1 MRANITRAITS
12 LLCIVI
18 GFSMALQ
25 AQTKVVQPDF
35 AYPKKVSA
43 NAEKQLNKSL
53 RSGNDI
59 MALRSLI
66 DYSLAQSNI
75 TVQNLPQIL
84 ELMNK
89 TMSELSD
96 AGTRSL
102 LYLLKARIYNSIFDD
117 NKWKYNNRELP
128 LTPLSSDYTEWS
140 GAQFRQV
147 ISQLC
152 DSAMINTP
160 ELQRLPLTQYSD
172 IVTADKETLIYFP
185 TLYDFVANECIR
197 LRRNLSYFSNVFSIT
212 VLTPHHIFALQPVYV
227 PTSAEA
233 QKILEIYAALL
244 RFHANDTAPLIHTDL
259 SRIEFITDGIY
270 DTMTD
275 NAESQK
281 HDLLLN
287 LYRQYADSQYSGDIL
302 LQMDADN
309 DNPKQTTEL
318 YGLMQEFIRRFP
330 GFSRL
335 NCIKNELM
343 SMSQPRINLLGHTQ
357 FTRPTD
363 DFKVLITS
371 RNATSVKVNLYKI
384 DDSEIP
390 FYVNYSFNRKSKPT
404 LVSSQ
409 TINFDRKIPFKADS
423 TVTLSIPSYGYYI
436 VMPECDGINPDRY
449 RQYAAILC
457 SDITLGKRSAYSSE
471 LFVAD
476 ASTGAPVDGADIIF
490 RKSSKKT
497 STLGSTDSE
506 GFFQLE
512 PNEQLYGLVYA
523 TKPGNYNSQPEYISN
538 YLSNSDR
545 SKWETDARIL
555 MDLPIYRPADTVRW
569 NAIVYE
575 ISGSRHRLAA
585 ERNLNVVMYNA
596 NATAVDTLNMTTDSF
611 GRINGHFVIPQGE
624 LTGQYSIR
632 ISEHN
637 DDSDEICRE
646 WFTVSD
652 YKTPTYF
659 VEVTNVLQSTPAE
672 GDVTLTGKVR
682 TYSGMPMSGVPLKL
696 NLSVSQRPW
705 WRASN
710 RIDFYNTSD
719 TTDASGEFKIEL
731 SKDIFANSPAPDG
744 AFTATIQATSNSGE
758 SHEAKRT
765 FTLGKAYELNVSMP
779 ENIDITHPVKLKLK
793 VNGSDGQTID
803 TLVDY
808 RVQTGADSIVLR
820 SSLRSSNPTVD
831 LTSLSSGQYDFV
843 FSLPGMNADSVV
855 CDDII
860 VYRPDDKMPPMTGIH
875 YPFWTPLDNSTVTTD
890 ANRTADILYGTSAP
904 LQYILYTLCD
914 ENNQIIDQRWIS
926 NKAGMHYLKVKLP
939 ENINKASV
947 HLNATSN
954 FKASNATIL
963 IKTPDSDRSIRIVA
977 ESFRNRIVPGTEETW
992 TFRTVDQDSTG
1003 VSAAMILDM
1012 YNSALDALQPNFSWD
1027 FKPTGGYVPS
1037 MHIYFPRIVGSTF
1050 SYNLTPS
1057 ITYMRCSEIKDPAF
1071 EFYGMSNAFSRNSRV
1086 YRSLSGTVNGV
1097 SVTSSQQ
1104 LYGARAPMANA
1115 KLQAEA
1121 VATDMVEEESSAGAL
1136 YDSGLPLNETIV
1148 TGYGA
1153 KSANPETSGQSLP
1166 TFEYRENETALALY
1180 QPTLNTDAD
1189 GRLSL
1194 TYRVPNANTTWRLMA
1209 LAYDKN
1215 LLTDLFSADIIAN
1228 KPIMVQPNMPRFI
1241 RTGDT
1246 MTIQAS
1252 VMNNSETGQIITT
1265 ITELFNPST
1274 GDVTMRR
1281 DTVMQIAAGASA
1293 PVAITFQAPDT
1304 PFIGYRIKSS
1314 TDTFADGEQSLI
1326 PVLQS
1331 YTPVIETQPFYIS
1344 PDSTD
1349 FSMTIAQQGRD
1360 ARVTLQLCDNPT
1372 WYVITA
1378 LPGLRKA
1385 VMSTPQQA
1393 ADAIF
1398 SAAVAEGILRDQPA
1412 VRDALR
1418 QWTSSDES
1426 DSTLVSM
1433 LQRNNDL
1440 KTLLLQATP
1449 WMMDAASD
1457 TERMQRLALLF
1468 DPDEI
1473 RSTYTNAIALLNKL
1487 MRDNGGWAWIDQCT
1501 EASQWAT
1508 YTTLYTLGRLNAT
1521 GYMPD
1526 NKQLSSMITKA
1537 LVWHQSEVEKEYAR
1551 YPKGSY
1557 MNYLVLRD
1565 LWPTHKPSLRGQS
1578 IMASE
1583 IQKIVKKWK
1592 SFSVASKAQA
1602 IGLLKRHGYPTLAHT
1617 VLSSLMEFA
1626 VSSPEKGLWWPS
1638 VDDNYGGS
1646 MTQLAIAADAL
1657 EAIHSLE
1664 PHSKDIDR
1672 IRQWLILQ
1680 KEARNWGSSA
1690 TTTQIIATI
1699 LSTSSKWIAP
1709 AQPLTATIGSNP
1721 VNTSTTDN
1729 LTGYFRT
1736 DISDLNPS
1744 GATMHIHKSDLTPAW
1759 GAVFSQSTQ
1768 IMTDIKSSS
1777 CEAVDIEKRLYMQTG
1792 STWTEISGNSDIKVG
1807 DRIKIQLLIHA
1818 TRDMQYMAITDQRPA
1833 CLEPVEQLPRPV
1845 YSEGICFYRENLDSE
1860 TRMFVTNMP
1869 RGTYMLEYELWVNNA
1884 GTFSSGIATI
1894 QSQYAPQLSAHSAGQ
1909 LFNIVP

>member
-12 LLCIVI
+12 LLCVVI
-18 GFSMALQ
+18 GFYMTLQ
-25 AQTKVVQPDF
+25 SQTKVVQPDF
-35 AYPKKVSA
+35 AYPQKVSV
-43 NAEKQLNKSL
+43 NAEKQLKKSL

-84 ELMNK
+84 ELMDK
-89 TMSELSD
+89 TMPELSD
-96 AGTRSL
+96 AGSRSL
-102 LYLLKARIYNSIFDD
+102 LYLLKARIYKNIYND

-128 LTPLSSDYTEWS
+128 LTPLSTDYTEWS
-140 GAQFRQV
+140 GAQFRHV

-152 DSAMINTP
+152 DSAMIYTT
-160 ELQRLPLTQYSD
+160 ELQQIPITEYSD
-172 IVTADKETLIYFP
+172 IVTADKETLTYFP
-185 TLYDFVANECIR
+185 TLYDFVANECIC
-197 LRRNLSYFSNVFSIT
+197 LRKDLSYFSNVFSIT
-212 VLTPHHIFALQPVYV
+212 VLTPYRIFSLQPIYV

-233 QKILEIYAALL
+233 QKILEIYANLL
-244 RFHANDTAPLIHTDL
+244 RFHANDPAPLIHTDL
-259 SRIEFITDGIY
+259 SRIDFITDGIY
-270 DTMTD
+270 STMSD
-275 NAESQK
+275 NAERK
-281 HDLLLN
+281 KYDLQLE

-302 LQMDADN
+302 LQMDADS
-309 DNPKQTTEL
+309 DNPKQTAER
-318 YGLMQEFIRRFP
+318 YGLMREFIGRFP

-343 SMSQPRINLLGHTQ
+343 SMSQPRVSLFSPTQ

-363 DFKVLITS
+363 DFKVTITS

-384 DDSEIP
+384 DDSDIP
-390 FYVNYSFNRKSKPT
+390 FYVSYSFDRKSKPT
-404 LVSSQ
+404 LVSTQ
-409 TINFDRKIPFKADS
+409 TIKFDHNIPFKADS
-423 TVTLSIPSYGYYI
+423 TVTISIPSYGYYI
-436 VMPECDGINPDRY
+436 VMPECEGIKHDRY
-449 RQYAAILC
+449 RQYSAILC
-457 SDITLGKRSAYSSE
+457 SDITLGKRSANSYDI
-471 LFVAD
+471 FVAD
-476 ASTGAPVDGADIIF
+476 ASTGAPVEGADIIF
-490 RKSSKKT
+490 RKSSKKN
-497 STLGSTDSE
+497 SILGNTDSE
-506 GFFQLE
+506 GFFKIDT
-512 PNEQLYGLVYA
+512 NAQLYGLVYA
-523 TKPGNYNSQPEYISN
+523 SMPGKRNSQPDYISHYSSVGN
-538 YLSNSDR
+538 QYEWDI
-545 SKWETDARIL
+545 DACIL
-555 MDLPIYRPADTVRW
+555 TDLPIYRPSDTVRW

-585 ERNLNVVMYNA
+585 DRNLEVKMFNA
-596 NATAVDTLNMTTDSF
+596 NMTAVDTLNLTTDSF

-624 LTGQYSIR
+624 LTGQYSIC
-632 ISEHN
+632 INEHN
-637 DDSDEICRE
+637 DDEFCRE

-652 YKTPTYF
+652 YKMPTYF
-659 VEVTNVLQSTPAE
+659 VELTSVLQSTPTE
-672 GDVTLTGKVR
+672 GDVTLIGKVR
-682 TYSGMPMSGVPLKL
+682 TYSGMPMSGVPLRL

-710 RIDFYNTSD
+710 SIDFYNTSD

-744 AFTATIQATSNSGE
+744 AFTATIQATSNNGE

-779 ENIDITHPVKLKLK
+779 ENIDITHPVKLKLT
-793 VNGSDGQTID
+793 VNSSDGKAID
-803 TLVDY
+803 TIVDY
-808 RVQTGADSIVLR
+808 RIQNAADSIVLR
-820 SSLRSSNPTVD
+820 SSLRSSDPTID
-831 LTSLSSGQYDFV
+831 LSSLTSGQYDFV
-843 FSLPGMNADSVV
+843 FSLSEINADSVV
-855 CDDII
+855 CDYIT
-860 VYRPDDKMPPMTGIH
+860 VYRPDDKMPPMTGIY
-875 YPFWTPLDNSTVTTD
+875 YPFWTPLDKSTVTIG

-914 ENNQIIDQRWIS
+914 EDNQIIDQRWIS
-926 NKAGMHYLKVKLP
+926 NKAGMHHLKVKLP
-939 ENINKASV
+939 ENINNASV

-963 IKTPDSDRSIRIVA
+963 IKTPDSDHSIRIVA
-977 ESFRNRIVPGTEETW
+977 ESFRNRIIPGTEESW

-1012 YNSALDALQPNFSWD
+1012 YNSALDALTHNISWK
-1027 FKPTGGYVPS
+1027 FRPVNGYVPS
-1037 MHIYFPRIVGSTF
+1037 MYISFPRIIGSSF
-1050 SYNLTPS
+1050 RYNLTPS
-1057 ITYMRCSEIKDPAF
+1057 TTYMRCSEIQDPAF
-1071 EFYGMSNAFSRNSRV
+1071 EFYGMYNAFSRNSRF
-1086 YRSLSGTVNGV
+1086 YRTLSGTVNGV
-1097 SVTSSQQ
+1097 SATSSNQI
-1104 LYGARAPMANA
+1104 YGARAPMAQAKQMETSVVTEEAYDEIVNA
-1115 KLQAEA
+1115 E
-1121 VATDMVEEESSAGAL
+1121 MHS
-1136 YDSGLPLNETIV
+1136 DSGLSLNETIV

-1194 TYRVPNANTTWRLMA
+1194 TYRVPNANTTWRLRA

-1274 GDVTMRR
+1274 GDVIMRR

-1326 PVLQS
+1326 SVLQS

-1418 QWTSSDES
+1418 QWTSSDGS

-1468 DPDEI
+1468 DTDEI

-1487 MRDNGGWAWIDQCT
+1487 MRDDGGWAWIDQCT

-1557 MNYLVLRD
+1557 MSYLVLRD
-1565 LWPTHKPSLRGQS
+1565 LWPAHKPSLRGQS

-1602 IGLLKRHGYPTLAHT
+1602 IGLLKRHGYPTLART

-1626 VSSPEKGLWWPS
+1626 ISSPEKGLWWPS

-1664 PHSKDIDR
+1664 PQSKDIDR

-1699 LSTSSKWIAP
+1699 LSTSSKWITP

-1744 GATMHIHKSDLTPAW
+1744 GATLHIHKSDLTPAW

-1768 IMTDIKSSS
+1768 IMTDIKSSA

-1792 STWTEISGNSDIKVG
+1792 STWTEISGDSDIKIG